1 MTVQPL
7 QVVSA
12 SIDVSCQKLLE
23 RIPYL
28 AWLMSERGDILA
40 VNKLWSDYIGGASGA
55 QSRLGKDSCNHL
67 SAEDVSVPR
76 ACLCVRSFADILLE
90 TERDRFESVWAAA
103 IRMQEPLA
111 LKLRLIGDRG
121 NWEWFQ
127 VELEPDR
134 DRDGVTIWIGTAM
147 RLGGEAV
154 IPGQQQS
161 NQFLEA
167 LLAYASDGIV
177 ACDAEGRLVL
187 FNQMAQNF
195 HGLPPEPLAP
205 EEWAKYYDLYDG
217 DGIRP
222 LTKTEIPL
230 FRALQGEAVVG
241 QEMTI
246 APKDGIARSLLA
258 NATAIYSTTGTK
270 LGAVALMRD
279 LTPYKQ
285 AMMALQLS
293 ERKFRAIF
301 DGVFQFIGLVEPDGT
316 LLEANQTALKFG
328 GMEAAEAI
336 GRKFWEVSGW
346 KFSPAVQQQMRAATA
361 RAAAGEFVR
370 YRVEVAGADDRP
382 IPLDFSLTPIR
393 NDRGEVTL
401 LIPEGRDLSQI
412 ERVQSDRDRV
422 ERYSERLTT
431 ALEIAKAGAWYWELA
446 ENKLYWTREFEI
458 LLDYEPDS
466 TQKTYSEWSQ
476 RIHPDDLHRVEAL
489 VKETIAGRLPQ
500 HRCEYRVVCRDG
512 SIRWLVGVGEIG
524 TDEEGKVYL
533 SGLVSDITDLKR
545 NEEALRR
552 SEEFQRRILESNNDC
567 IKVFDLAGRLLYMN
581 HGGLTLLEIDDFA
594 KIANKHWIELWPT
607 EETDNIRHV
616 LDLARDGR
624 RGEFDGFCPTA
635 TGQPKWWEVIVTP
648 ILDADGRVERILGVS
663 RDITD
668 RRNAAIALAA
678 SEELFRHTFEYTPV
692 GFAHVAPNGRFMR
705 INRKFCE
712 IIGYSSE
719 ELLQLTFH
727 DITEPAD
734 LAEDVALVDRLLQ
747 DDIQEYTL
755 EKRYIHKQGHHVW
768 VSLTVSLVRD
778 SAPEDQLGAPIY
790 FLSAIQDIT
799 DRKHLEIT
807 NQQQTTELQ
816 QLNSSLLLAQH
827 RLKERNEELDS
838 FVRITSHDLKAPLR
852 AIANL
857 AEWIEEDIT
866 ERLSQDE
873 REQFELLRQRV
884 HRMSAL
890 IDGLLRYSRLGR
902 EDLATETVDVSQLI
916 AETIDSIDPPVGFKI
931 EIVSPLPTITA
942 KRILLS
948 QVFANLMSNA
958 IKHHQRTDGQI
969 EISAKDCGNYYQF
982 SIADDGPGIPIGE
995 ARDRIFEI
1003 FQTLKPTNSTE
1014 NTGIG
1019 LAMVKKIVE
1028 GEGGRIW
1035 LDDDRVT
1042 GACFCFTWLKAI
1054 E

>member
-1 MTVQPL
+1 MTVDPR
-7 QVVSA
+7 QVLSA
-12 SIDVSCQKLLE
+12 SVNVSSQKLLD
-23 RIPYL
+23 RISHV
-28 AWLMSERGDILA
+28 AWLMNEGGEILC
-40 VNKLWSDYIGGASGA
+40 VNNLWSAYIGRSNNGEAMPNDPCS
-55 QSRLGKDSCNHL
+55 HI
-67 SAEDVSVPR
+67 SADEDRVPTS
-76 ACLCVRSFADILLE
+76 CLCVRKFTDILPQ
-90 TERDRFESVWAAA
+90 TECDRFEGAWAAA
-103 IRMQEPLA
+103 IRRQEPLE
-111 LKLRLIGDRG
+111 LKLRLIGHLG

-134 DRDGVTIWIGTAM
+134 GRNGATIWIGTAM

-161 NQFLEA
+161 TQFLEA
-167 LLAYASDGIV
+167 LLAYASDAIV

-205 EEWAKYYDLYDG
+205 EEWANYYNLYDG
-217 DGIRP
+217 DGTRS
-222 LTKTEIPL
+222 LSKTEIPL
-230 FRALQGEAVVG
+230 FRALQGEAVFG

-258 NATAIYSTTGTK
+258 NATAIYSSTGTK

-279 LTPYKQ
+279 MTPYKQ
-285 AMMALQLS
+285 AMMAVQLS

-301 DGVFQFIGLVEPDGT
+301 DGVFQFIGLTEPDGT
-316 LLEANQTALKFG
+316 LLEANQTAFKFG
-328 GMEAAEAI
+328 GIEAADAI

-370 YRVEVAGADDRP
+370 YRVEVAGADDRQ

-393 NDRGEVTL
+393 NDRGEVTM

-412 ERVQSDRDRV
+412 EQAQSDRDRV

-431 ALEIAKAGAWYWELA
+431 ALQIAKAGAWYWELA

-476 RIHPDDLHRVEAL
+476 RIHPDDLQRVEAI

-500 HRCEYRVVCRDG
+500 HRCEYRIVCRDG
-512 SIRWLVGVGEIG
+512 SIRWLVGVAEIG

-567 IKVFDLAGRLLYMN
+567 IKVFDLAGRLVYMN
-581 HGGLTLLEIDDFA
+581 HGGIIRLEIEDFA
-594 KIANKHWIELWPT
+594 TIANKHWSELWPVDAA
-607 EETDNIRHV
+607 ENIERA
-616 LDLARDGR
+616 LDLARDGQ
-624 RGEFDGFCPTA
+624 RGEFEGFCPTA
-635 TGQPKWWEVIVTP
+635 KGTPKWWEVIVTP
-648 ILDADGRVERILGVS
+648 ILDAEGRVDRILGVS

-668 RRNAAIALAA
+668 RRDAAIALAT

-712 IIGYSSE
+712 IVGYSSE

-727 DITEPAD
+727 DITEPTD

-747 DDIQEYTL
+747 DEIQEYTL
-755 EKRYIHKQGHHVW
+755 EKRYIHKQGHHIW
-768 VSLTVSLVRD
+768 VGLTVSLVREI
-778 SAPEDQLGAPIY
+778 AAEGQLGAPRY

-799 DRKHLEIT
+799 HRKQLELT

-816 QLNSSLLLAQH
+816 QLNSSLMLAQH
-827 RLKERNEELDS
+827 QLKERNEELDS
-838 FVRITSHDLKAPLR
+838 FVRIASHDLKAPLR

-866 ERLSQDE
+866 DRLSEDE

-902 EDLATETVDVSQLI
+902 QDLATETVDLSQLI

-931 EIVSPLPTITA
+931 EIVSPLPTLAA
-942 KRILLS
+942 KRILLG

-958 IKHHQRTDGQI
+958 IKHHQRIDGRI

-982 SIADDGPGIPIGE
+982 SIADDGPGIPVGE

-1003 FQTLKPTNSTE
+1003 FQTLKPSNSTE

-1035 LDDDRVT
+1035 LDNDRVT
-1042 GACFCFTWLKAI
+1042 GACFCFTWLKAVK
-1054 E
+1054 

>member
-1 MTVQPL
+1 MTVDPR
-7 QVVSA
+7 QVLSVSVN
-12 SIDVSCQKLLE
+12 VSSQKLLE
-23 RIPYL
+23 RIPHV
-28 AWLMSERGDILA
+28 AWLMSERGELLCI
-40 VNKLWSDYIGGASGA
+40 NNLWSTYIGRSN
-55 QSRLGKDSCNHL
+55 SSEIILKDSCSHVSGENGL
-67 SAEDVSVPR
+67 GSAS
-76 ACLCVRSFADILLE
+76 CLCVQRFTDILPQ
-90 TERDRFESVWAAA
+90 TERDRFESAWATA
-103 IRMQEPLA
+103 IKRHEPLE
-111 LKLRLIGDRG
+111 LKLRINSNLG

-134 DRDGVTIWIGTAM
+134 DRSGATIWIGTAM
-147 RLGGEAV
+147 RLGGEAA

-161 NQFLEA
+161 TQFLEA

-217 DGIRP
+217 DGTRSLP
-222 LTKTEIPL
+222 KTEIPL
-230 FRALQGEAVVG
+230 FRALQGAAVVG

-246 APKDGIARSLLA
+246 APKDGITRSLLA
-258 NATAIYSTTGTK
+258 NATAIYSPTGTK
-270 LGAVALMRD
+270 LGAVVLMRD
-279 LTPYKQ
+279 MTPYKQ

-301 DGVFQFIGLVEPDGT
+301 DGVFQFIGLTEPDGT

-328 GMEAAEAI
+328 GIEAEDAI

-346 KFSPAVQQQMRAATA
+346 KFSPAVRQQMRAATA
-361 RAAAGEFVR
+361 RAAQGEFVR
-370 YRVEVAGADDRP
+370 YRIEIAGADDRP

-393 NDRGEVTL
+393 NERGEVTM

-412 ERVQSDRDRV
+412 EQAQSDRDRV
-422 ERYSERLTT
+422 ERYSERLAT
-431 ALEIAKAGAWYWELA
+431 ALQVAKAGAWYWELA
-446 ENKLYWTREFEI
+446 DNKLYWTREFEI

-466 TQKTYSEWSQ
+466 TQKTYGEWSQ
-476 RIHPDDLHRVEAL
+476 RIHPDDLHRVEAT

-500 HRCEYRVVCRDG
+500 HRCEYRIVCRDG
-512 SIRWLVGVGEIG
+512 SIRWVVGVAEIG

-567 IKVFDLAGRLLYMN
+567 IKVFDLSGRLLYMN
-581 HGGLTLLEIDDFA
+581 HGGLSRLEIEDFTT
-594 KIANKHWIELWPT
+594 IANKPWSELWQGQ
-607 EETDNIRHV
+607 EAANIERV
-616 LDLARDGR
+616 LDLAREGK
-624 RGEFDGFCPTA
+624 RGEFEGFCPTS
-635 TGQPKWWEVIVTP
+635 TGKPKWWEVIVTP
-648 ILDADGRVERILGVS
+648 ILDAEGRVERILGVS

-668 RRNAAIALAA
+668 RRDAAIALQT

-705 INRKFCE
+705 VNRKFCE

-727 DITEPAD
+727 DITEPTD
-734 LAEDVALVDRLLQ
+734 LAEDVASVDRLLK
-747 DDIQEYTL
+747 DEIQEYTL

-768 VSLTVSLVRD
+768 IGLTVSLVREI
-778 SAPEDQLGAPIY
+778 APEGQLGAPSY
-790 FLSAIQDIT
+790 FLSAVQDIT
-799 DRKHLEIT
+799 HRKQLELT
-807 NQQQTTELQ
+807 NQQQTAELQ
-816 QLNSSLLLAQH
+816 HLNSSLLLAQH
-827 RLKERNEELDS
+827 QLKERNEELDG
-838 FVRITSHDLKAPLR
+838 FVRIASHDLKAPLR

-866 ERLSQDE
+866 DRLSEDE
-873 REQFELLRQRV
+873 RQQFELLRQRV

-902 EDLATETVDVSQLI
+902 QDLASETIDVSQLI
-916 AETIDSIDPPVGFKI
+916 AETIDSLDPPVGFKI
-931 EIVSPLPTITA
+931 EIVSPLPTIIA
-942 KRILLS
+942 KRILIG
-948 QVFANLMSNA
+948 QVFANLLSNA
-958 IKHHQRTDGQI
+958 IKHHQHTDGRI
-969 EISAKDCGNYYQF
+969 EISARDCGDYYQF
-982 SIADDGPGIPIGE
+982 SIADDGPGIPAGE

-1003 FQTLKPTNSTE
+1003 FQTLKPSNSTD

-1019 LAMVKKIVE
+1019 LAVVKKIVE

-1035 LDDDRVT
+1035 LDNDRAK
-1042 GACFCFTWLKAI
+1042 GACFCFTWLKAV